1 MAITAVM
8 NGKVITP
15 AGILD
20 DADLLIE
27 DGIILAVA
35 VSHEMNIPPQAQTVD
50 AQGMLIAPGYIDSH
64 IHGSFGY
71 DFSDATVDQIVTVL
85 QKLPSV
91 GVTTVLPTIGSS
103 SEQDTLTAMDR
114 LRQAKRKSVQGAAIA
129 GVHLEG
135 PYVNASKRGA
145 QPEQYLREPDL
156 SQMQVYLDRFKDFVK
171 MVTLA
176 PELPGSLAMIS
187 FLKNNDVTVSL
198 GHSAAT
204 FSETHKAIALGA
216 DRMAHF
222 YNAMSPL
229 HHREPGMVGA
239 GLTFPAISLELV
251 LDGHHVDA
259 HVAALTHKIKSTEK
273 IILVT
278 DATQATGMPEGKYIR
293 PGNREVWVKDGAVRF
308 ASGVLAGSI
317 LTMEKAVQNGVK
329 FLETSIA
336 EAVQM
341 AAANPALN
349 LQLSHCGSLV
359 PGKHADFLFLDETY
373 CVQQTYIAGTKV
385 FDREHGKVKE

>member
-1 MAITAVM
+1 MVALLRN
-8 NGKVITP
+8 NG
-15 AGILD
+15 
-20 DADLLIE
+20 
-27 DGIILAVA
+27 
-35 VSHEMNIPPQAQTVD
+35 
-50 AQGMLIAPGYIDSH
+50 
-64 IHGSFGY
+64 
-71 DFSDATVDQIVTVL
+71 
-85 QKLPSV
+85 
-91 GVTTVLPTIGSS
+91 
-103 SEQDTLTAMDR
+103 
-114 LRQAKRKSVQGAAIA
+114 
-129 GVHLEG
+129 
-135 PYVNASKRGA
+135 
-145 QPEQYLREPDL
+145 
-156 SQMQVYLDRFKDFVK
+156 
-171 MVTLA
+171 
-176 PELPGSLAMIS
+176 
-187 FLKNNDVTVSL
+187 VTVSL

-204 FSETHKAIALGA
+204 FDEAQKAIALGA

-222 YNAMSPL
+222 FNAMSPL

-239 GLTFPAISLELV
+239 GLTFPSVSLELV
-251 LDGHHVDA
+251 LDGHHVDPR
-259 HVAALTHKIKSTEK
+259 VAALTHRIKGTEK

-349 LQLSHCGSLV
+349 LQLSHCGSLL
-359 PGKHADFLFLDETY
+359 PGKQADFLFLDETY